1 MLGPIS
7 FNLNSVD
14 DNSIYRS
21 YFLNAVD
28 KEHRVAYAFHTRY
41 GKKGRFLLRKFQLGC
56 IANLSRFDP
65 QYIGEYFVIY
75 TYILEFLDDFL
86 TEEAMDYEK
95 VSDER
100 MLDFF
105 AYAYGHLAF
114 EEVFGK
120 QPRLLNYLY
129 SKIEILE
136 KYDPEIF
143 NTKKHPQVDIE
154 IAKLIAHLREK
165 GLNVSNDIYENYYSA
180 NFGFVK
186 NYTSSPEERKQAQKS
201 KDEEKDPLDKLI
213 EECKCSF
220 VPDYDDDKK

>member
-1 MLGPIS
+1 MLGPID
-7 FNLNSVD
+7 FNLSSVD

-56 IANLSRFDP
+56 IANLSHFDP

-129 SKIEILE
+129 SKIETLE

-143 NTKKHPQVDIE
+143 NTKKHPRVDIE
-154 IAKLIAHLREK
+154 IAKLISHLREK
-165 GLNVSNDIYENYYSA
+165 GLNVTNDIYENYYSA

-201 KDEEKDPLDKLI
+201 KDEIDEENKEKLRSSNF
-213 EECKCSF
+213 SF
-220 VPDYDDDKK
+220 LSSSYSK